1 VILIPCPWCGPRNS
15 NEFAYGHERKLR
27 PNPGTTSQAEW
38 RAYLYDKRNPAG
50 WTSETWYHR
59 AGCRKFLLVERH
71 TVTNQIRSCTPA
83 APLGLAATGPSA
95 SVVSGSLPDGPEPED
110 AA

>member
-1 VILIPCPWCGPRNS
+1 VILIPCPYCGPRNS
-15 NEFAYGHERKLR
+15 NEFAYSHERTPR
-27 PNPGTTSQAEW
+27 PSPATTSQAEW

-59 AGCRKFLLVERH
+59 AGCRKFLRVERH
-71 TVTNQIRSCTPA
+71 TVSNEIRGCEPA
-83 APLGLAATGPSA
+83 APLGTVP
-95 SVVSGSLPDGPEPED
+95 PEPPGD